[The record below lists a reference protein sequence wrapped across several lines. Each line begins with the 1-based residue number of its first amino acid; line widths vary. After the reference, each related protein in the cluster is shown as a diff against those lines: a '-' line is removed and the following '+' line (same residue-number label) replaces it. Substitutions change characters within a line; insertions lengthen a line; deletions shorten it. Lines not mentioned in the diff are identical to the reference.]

1 MATETKGWLQMQKD
15 GYRCKRMATETK
27 KAGTFT
33 SSCLR
38 FEDDEGGNVTPLFLT

>member
-1 MATETKGWLQMQKD
+1 MQKD
-15 GYRCKRMATETK
+15 GYRKK

-38 FEDDEGGNVTPLFLT
+38 FEDDEGVNVTPLCFNLKTISDS